1 MSSASLIGLLSA
13 LASALVWGAGD
24 FVGGLAAHRR
34 APYQI
39 VALASLAGVPLLL
52 LFAYLANEGLPP
64 PPDILW
70 ATAGGISGAVGVA
83 ALYRGLSTG
92 SAAIVAPTAGVVSA
106 AIPVIVASLLE
117 GLPPGTRLAG
127 IFAGLVGIG
136 LVSKPADTRVESVR
150 SSLGLSVLAGGGFG
164 GFFVAIA
171 QLKGGL
177 LFAPLVIAKLAAV
190 AFASLILVIRREPL
204 PSLVGHPIA
213 LLAGALDAG
222 GNFFYLFAVQ
232 HVRLDVAAVLSSMYP
247 ATTVILSAAL
257 LHEEIRSLQ
266 VVGVGLCLTGVALI
280 AL

>member
-1 MSSASLIGLLSA
+1 MSLAPLIGLLSA

-24 FVGGLAAHRR
+24 FIGGLAAYRR

-52 LFAYLANEGLPP
+52 LFAYLANERIPP

-70 ATAGGISGAVGVA
+70 AIAAGISGAVGVS

-106 AIPVIVASLLE
+106 AIPVIVGSLLQ

-127 IFAGLVGIG
+127 MFAGLVGIG
-136 LVSKPADTRVESVR
+136 LVSKTANPRVEPVR
-150 SSLGLSVLAGGGFG
+150 SSLGLSVLAGAGFG
-164 GFFVAIA
+164 GFFVFIA
-171 QLKGGL
+171 QLKGGA

-190 AFASLILVIRREPL
+190 ALASLILLIRREPL
-204 PSLVGHPIA
+204 PSPASQPIA

-222 GNFFYLFAVQ
+222 GNFFYLLAVQ
-232 HVRLDVAAVLSSMYP
+232 HVRLDVAAVLTSMYP

-257 LHEEIRSLQ
+257 LHERIRAPQ

>member
-1 MSSASLIGLLSA
+1 MSSAPLIGLLLA
-13 LASALVWGAGD
+13 LASALVWGSGD
-24 FVGGLAAHRR
+24 FVGGLATSRR
-34 APYQI
+34 TPIQ
-39 VALASLAGVPLLL
+39 VLALASLAGVPLLL
-52 LFAYLANEGLPP
+52 LLAFLANERIPP
-64 PPDILW
+64 LPDILW
-70 ATAGGISGAVGVA
+70 AMAGGISGAVGVA

-106 AIPVIVASLLE
+106 AIPVIVGSLLQ

-150 SSLGLSVLAGGGFG
+150 SSLALSVLAGAGFG
-164 GFFVAIA
+164 GFFVFIA

-177 LFAPLVIAKLAAV
+177 LFAPLVIAKLAALT
-190 AFASLILVIRREPL
+190 FACLILVIRREPL
-204 PSLVGHPIA
+204 PSPASQPIA

-247 ATTVILSAAL
+247 ATTVILSAVL
-257 LHEEIRSLQ
+257 RRERIRSLQ
-266 VVGVGLCLTGVALI
+266 VMGVGLCLSGVALI

>member
-1 MSSASLIGLLSA
+1 MSAPLIGLLSA
-13 LASALVWGAGD
+13 LASALVWGGGD
-24 FVGGLAAHRR
+24 FVGGLAAYRR
-34 APYQI
+34 SPYQI

-52 LFAYLANEGLPP
+52 FLAYLANERIPP

-92 SAAIVAPTAGVVSA
+92 SAAIVAPTAGVVGA
-106 AIPVIVASLLE
+106 AIPVIVGSLLQ

-127 IFAGLVGIG
+127 ITVGLVGIG
-136 LVSKPADTRVESVR
+136 LVSKAADPRVDSVR
-150 SSLGLSVLAGGGFG
+150 SSVSLSVLAGTGFG
-164 GFFVAIA
+164 GFFVFIA

-190 AFASLILVIRREPL
+190 ALACLILVIRREPL
-204 PSLVGHPIA
+204 PSPASQPIA

-222 GNFFYLFAVQ
+222 GNFFYLLAVQ
-232 HVRLDVAAVLSSMYP
+232 LVRLDVAAVLTSMYP

-257 LHEEIRSLQ
+257 LHERIRSLQ
-266 VVGVGLCLTGVALI
+266 MVGVGLCLTGLALI

>member
-1 MSSASLIGLLSA
+1 MSATLIGLLSA

-24 FVGGLAAHRR
+24 FVGGLAAYRR
-34 APYQI
+34 APYQV

-52 LFAYLANEGLPP
+52 FFAYLANEGIPP

-70 ATAGGISGAVGVA
+70 AIAGGISGAVGVA
-83 ALYRGLSTG
+83 ALFRGLSTG

-106 AIPVIVASLLE
+106 AIPVIVGSLLQ

-127 IFAGLVGIG
+127 ITVGLVGIG
-136 LVSKPADTRVESVR
+136 LVSKAADPRVDSVR
-150 SSLGLSVLAGGGFG
+150 SSVSLSVLAGTGFG
-164 GFFVAIA
+164 GFFVFIA

-190 AFASLILVIRREPL
+190 ALACLILVIRREPL
-204 PSLVGHPIA
+204 PSPASQPIA

-222 GNFFYLFAVQ
+222 GNFFYLLAVQ
-232 HVRLDVAAVLSSMYP
+232 LVRLDVAAVLTSMYP

-257 LHEEIRSLQ
+257 LHERIRSLQ
-266 VVGVGLCLTGVALI
+266 MVGVGLCLTGLALI

>member
-1 MSSASLIGLLSA
+1 MSATLIGLLSA
-13 LASALVWGAGD
+13 LASAVVWGAGD
-24 FVGGLAAHRR
+24 FVGGLAAYRR
-34 APYQI
+34 APYQV

-52 LFAYLANEGLPP
+52 FFAYLANEGIPP

-70 ATAGGISGAVGVA
+70 AIAGGISGAVGVA
-83 ALYRGLSTG
+83 ALFRGLSTG

-106 AIPVIVASLLE
+106 AIPVIVGSLLQ

-127 IFAGLVGIG
+127 MLAGLVGIG
-136 LVSKPADTRVESVR
+136 LVSKAADPRVDSVR
-150 SSLGLSVLAGGGFG
+150 SSVSLSVLAGTGFG
-164 GFFVAIA
+164 GFFVFIA

-190 AFASLILVIRREPL
+190 ALACLILVIRREPL
-204 PSLVGHPIA
+204 PSPASQPIA

-222 GNFFYLFAVQ
+222 GNFFYLLAVQ
-232 HVRLDVAAVLSSMYP
+232 LVRLDVAAVLTSMYP

-257 LHEEIRSLQ
+257 LHERIRSLQ
-266 VVGVGLCLTGVALI
+266 MVGVGLCLTGLALI